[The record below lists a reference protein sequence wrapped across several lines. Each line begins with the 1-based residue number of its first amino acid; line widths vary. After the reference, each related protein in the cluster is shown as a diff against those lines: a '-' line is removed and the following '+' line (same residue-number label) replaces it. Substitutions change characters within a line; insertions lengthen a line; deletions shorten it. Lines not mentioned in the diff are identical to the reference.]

1 MGNFFLFYRTAAG
14 FHSHNTWCASAQ
26 QLICKR
32 TTAVVRFKVLTIQ
45 KTDIISSGNNSYI
58 FRLLLLYFPAATPI
72 SFNHFSYI
80 FQWLLI
86 LVTIVRSDDI
96 CDTSD
101 TYDTCFLKL
110 SSRGQAGKIFQKSFP
125 PAYVREFFK
134 KTLSPVSSVIPK

>member
-14 FHSHNTWCASAQ
+14 FHPHNTWCASAQ

-32 TTAVVRFKVLTIQ
+32 TTAVVRFKVLTIP
-45 KTDIISSGNNSYI
+45 KTGIISSGNFSYI
-58 FRLLLLYFPAATPI
+58 FRILLLYFPAATPI
-72 SFNHFSYI
+72 SFDHFSYI

-110 SSRGQAGKIFQKSFP
+110 SSRGRAGKIFQKSFP
-125 PAYVREFFK
+125 PAYVREFFWK
-134 KTLSPVSSVIPK
+134 QVS